1 MTASDILRCVS
12 VAAIFLAGSCAAPET
27 GYFADPMAN
36 HPLSVQPHYVEA
48 DFTAPAPQGGL
59 NPVDSTRFG
68 HFVADYLDHGRGTI
82 TVSVPD
88 GPAASGLIALFGEKL
103 ASLGVPRERILV
115 GTYAAEA
122 DAPVKLGYLDY
133 AIKSDPCGD
142 WSENAADNLTNRPM
156 ANFGC
161 ATQHNIAAQLA
172 NPKDL
177 VSPEAGTAPDAVR
190 RTTVL
195 DKYEK
200 GTSTATDKPS
210 GQSAKISDVGSSGN

>member
-12 VAAIFLAGSCAAPET
+12 IAAIFLAGSCAAPEP

-48 DFTAPAPQGGL
+48 GFTAPAPQGGL
-59 NPVDSTRFG
+59 NPADSKRFG
-68 HFVADYLDHGRGTI
+68 HFVADYLDHGHGTI
-82 TVSVPD
+82 SVSVPD
-88 GPAASGLIALFGEKL
+88 GPAAASLIAYFGEKL

-115 GTYAAEA
+115 GSYAAEE

-142 WSENAADNLTNRPM
+142 WSDNNAFTLTNRPM
-156 ANFGC
+156 TNFGC
-161 ATQHNIAAQLA
+161 ATQHNIAVQLA

-177 VSPEAGTAPDAVR
+177 VSPQTGTSPDAAR
-190 RTTVL
+190 RTAVL

-200 GTSTATDKPS
+200 GTSTGTEKPS
-210 GQSAKISDVGSSGN
+210 GQSAKIADVGSGN